1 LNLLFAWRYFRAP
14 KSTNAINIIAW
25 VSMTAI
31 VVGTASL
38 IVVLSVFNGF
48 EDLVKSLYST
58 FYTDLKILPAS
69 GKTLTLSREQVE
81 KLKSTAGIRSYSLV
95 AEDKALLQNGE
106 VQALVYMKG
115 VDENYT
121 KVTSVAEHLVSGKY
135 NLGSPEQPAM
145 VLGAVV
151 ESSLN
156 LRSDR
161 DILPVTA
168 YMFGKGNSINTADP
182 LQSLSSANVAA
193 AGAFLI
199 QQDFDNKYVLT
210 NLPFVQQMLKWQS
223 NEYSGVEIALY
234 KPGETEKIK
243 KGLQQLFGSNY
254 IVMDRYEQNKSLY
267 SVMTVERWVIYAILT
282 LILAVAAFNMIGAL
296 TMLVLE
302 KQKDIQVLKAIG
314 ANNNVIQKIF
324 LSEGLMLAIMGA
336 CVGILLAVLLC
347 WLQLQFHL
355 IPLQGGTF
363 VVSYYPVKMQW
374 QDFVLVMLTVVI
386 VAFTA
391 AWFPARKAALQ
402 PIELKS

>member
-1 LNLLFAWRYFRAP
+1 
-14 KSTNAINIIAW
+14 
-25 VSMTAI
+25 MTAI
-31 VVGTASL
+31 VVGAAAL

-58 FYTDLKILPAS
+58 FYTDLKIVPS
-69 GKTLTLSREQVE
+69 TGKSLFLTGEQLE
-81 KLKSTAGIRSYSLV
+81 KLKSIEGIKAFSLV

-115 VDENYT
+115 VDSNYT
-121 KVTSVAEHLVSGKY
+121 KVTTVANHLVSGKF
-135 NLGSPEQPAM
+135 NLGNPEEPAM

-168 YMFGKGNSINTADP
+168 YMFSKGGNINTSDP

-193 AGAFLI
+193 SGAFLI

-210 NLPFVQQMLKWQS
+210 NLSFVQQMLKWQP
-223 NEYSGVEIALY
+223 NEYSGVEITLN
-234 KPGETEKIK
+234 KPGESQDVK
-243 KGLQQLFGSNY
+243 KKLQQLFQKDY
-254 IVMDRYEQNKSLY
+254 KVIDRYEQNRSLY
-267 SVMTVERWVIYAILT
+267 SVMTVERWVIYAILS
-282 LILAVAAFNMIGAL
+282 LILAVASFNMIGAL

-302 KQKDIQVLKAIG
+302 KQKDIQVLKAMG
-314 ANNNVIQKIF
+314 ADNNLVQRIF
-324 LSEGLMLAIMGA
+324 LTEGLLLALMGA
-336 CVGILLAVLLC
+336 VLGFILAALLC
-347 WLQLQFHL
+347 WVQIRFHL

-374 QDFVLVMLTVVI
+374 QDFALVMVTVI
-386 VAFTA
+386 VVAFAA